1 MPAVL
6 NLRVEVRNNNILSV
20 ETSSPSEMEP
30 REAGDG
36 EHQARRGHRQGPRPW
51 YTARVILGA
60 FSIMLSI
67 ALLGLGIKMSVT
79 YDDAPLIHVSFAFV
93 GFTAAT
99 SMAWQ
104 SFEFAARCARRNH
117 RGIYAGAHVGVHV
130 CLCFAC
136 FATVGYMCFWVSLGD
151 RWKSVEVHGHPIAY
165 SPLYHIGIVIV
176 IVTAVLLLVHFLL
189 SILACQDLRKKD
201 NADIHTT
208 FVTVRYDGVGPTGTA
223 RPLSDDIP
231 EAISLPPYTRREAA
245 GQGASSPAGR
255 SRSRAEAE
263 NSDST
268 NSVSPVFHEKS
279 SASGPK

>member
-1 MPAVL
+1 MAARAADDRERQAQRGQLPA
-6 NLRVEVRNNNILSV
+6 
-20 ETSSPSEMEP
+20 
-30 REAGDG
+30 
-36 EHQARRGHRQGPRPW
+36 PRPW
-51 YTARVILGA
+51 YTARTILGV
-60 FSIMLSI
+60 FSIMLSV

-99 SMAWQ
+99 SIAWQ
-104 SFEFAARCARRNH
+104 SFEFAARCARRNR

-136 FATVGYMCFWVSLGD
+136 LATLGYMCFWVSLGD
-151 RWKSVEVHGHPIAY
+151 RRKSVEVHGHPMAY

-201 NADIHTT
+201 NAVNHTT
-208 FVTVRYDGVGPTGTA
+208 FVTVRYDGVGPIGTA
-223 RPLSDDIP
+223 RPLSDDVP
-231 EAISLPPYTRREAA
+231 EVIGLPPYTRREASDR
-245 GQGASSPAGR
+245 GGSSPAGR

-268 NSVSPVFHEKS
+268 QSVSPGFAVEKPS
-279 SASGPK
+279 TTGAK